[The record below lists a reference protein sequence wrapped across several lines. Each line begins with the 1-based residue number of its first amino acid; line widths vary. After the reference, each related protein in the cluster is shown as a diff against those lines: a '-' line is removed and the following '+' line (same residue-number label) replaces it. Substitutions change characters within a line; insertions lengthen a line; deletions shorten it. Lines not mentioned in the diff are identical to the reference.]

1 MARDVRPVDERGSA
15 HGTFGRIVAIDTFR
29 PRSQESVCFVQLH
42 TDAGEVGLGEA
53 FMGASAV
60 EAYIH
65 DVAAGKLGDIEQPTP
80 EHVAAAL
87 QPYVGYQG
95 SGAETRG
102 NGAIDVALWDILG
115 QRAGL
120 PLVDMFGGAVRDQ
133 IDVYNTCAGPGYV
146 SNAVGQSVSNW
157 GLPADGPADDLQ
169 DLDAFLHRP
178 AELARDLKASGVK
191 GMKIWPF
198 DVAAERSGGLEITA
212 AEMRAALDIVEAI
225 RSEVGMDMHLMI
237 ELHGLWYPRA
247 AQQIMRE
254 LEPYRPYWVE
264 DPLRA
269 DAVDAMIGL
278 HREVNVPIALGETGT
293 GRRGLLPLI
302 RDRAIDVLTLDIGW
316 TGGITEARKLA
327 SLADT
332 YLTPIAPHD
341 CTGPV
346 SLAID
351 THLVCNAPNG
361 LIQETARAFLA
372 TWYPE
377 FTTGYPE
384 PVDGVIRPTRTP
396 GHGVKLRSDFVTRAD
411 VIRRTT
417 RL

>member
-1 MARDVRPVDERGSA
+1 VR
-15 HGTFGRIVAIDTFR
+15 IIAIDTFR
-29 PRSQESVCFVQLH
+29 PTTQESVCFVQLH
-42 TDAGEVGLGEA
+42 TDSGLVGLGEA
-53 FMGASAV
+53 FMGASGV
-60 EAYIH
+60 ESYIH
-65 DVAAGKLGDIEQPTP
+65 DVAATKLRSIDDPTP
-80 EHVAAAL
+80 ERVTAL
-87 QPYVGYQG
+87 LLPYVGYQG

-120 PLVDMFGGAVRDQ
+120 PLVDLFGGAARDQ

-146 SNAVGQSVSNW
+146 SNGVGQSVSNW
-157 GLPADGPADDLQ
+157 GLPAGGTVDDLQ
-169 DLDAFLHRP
+169 DLDAFFSRP
-178 AELARDLKASGVK
+178 AELARDIKANGIK

-198 DVAAERSGGLEITA
+198 DLAAERSGGLEITA

-225 RSEVGMDMHLMI
+225 RSEVGMDLHLMI
-237 ELHGLWYPRA
+237 ELHGLWYPRV

-254 LEPYRPYWVE
+254 LEPYRPFWVE
-264 DPLRA
+264 DPLRV
-269 DAVDAMIGL
+269 DAVDAMIRL
-278 HREVNVPIALGETGT
+278 RREVNVPVALGETGT

-302 RDRAIDVLTLDIGW
+302 SHGAVDVLTLDIGW
-316 TGGITEARKLA
+316 TGGITEARRLA
-327 SLADT
+327 SLAET

-372 TWYPE
+372 TWYRD

-396 GHGVKLRSDFVTRAD
+396 GHGVKLRPEFITRAD

-417 RL
+417 TL